1 VAWDIAVNVL
11 LDTCALVAL
20 AGGDLPDEAAKAL
33 RNAPDAYVSVVTP
46 WEVAIKVAG
55 GKIRLEE
62 PPVRWFHG
70 LVERYDLREVALDA
84 GVACAAAALPFVHRD
99 PFDRVIVALAQA
111 RELTVLT
118 SDENIARYPGIRA
131 IW

>member
-1 VAWDIAVNVL
+1 VARDVAVNVL

-20 AGGDLPDEAAKAL
+20 ARGALPGAAAKAL
-33 RNAPDAYVSVVTP
+33 RTAPEAYVSVVTP

-55 GKIRLEE
+55 GKLRLKE
-62 PPVRWFHG
+62 PPVRWFQG
-70 LVERYDLREVALDA
+70 LVERYDLRELALDA

-99 PFDRVIVALAQA
+99 PFDRVIVALAQV
-111 RELTVLT
+111 EGFTVLT
-118 SDENIARYPGIRA
+118 SDEHIARYPGIKT

>member
-1 VAWDIAVNVL
+1 MNVL

-20 AGGDLPDEAAKAL
+20 AGGDLPGEAAKAL
-33 RNAPDAYVSVVTP
+33 RHAPDAYVAVVTP

-55 GKIRLEE
+55 GELRLREA
-62 PPVRWFHG
+62 PVRWFQG

-84 GVACAAAALPFVHRD
+84 GIACAAAALPFVHRD
-99 PFDRVIVALAQA
+99 PFDRVIVAVALAQG
-111 RELTVLT
+111 LTVLT
-118 SDENIARYPGIRA
+118 SDENIARYPGIKT